1 MDVSNGEMV
10 EFGVEIRQRC
20 VSRALLSVVMPGP
33 VVNRQA
39 FATTCFIVNI
49 SPGIFGSSVL
59 KVCSFLWCGETVHS
73 RYAMGFL
80 VDDVYRTYTL

>member
-1 MDVSNGEMV
+1 MDVSSGEMV

-39 FATTCFIVNI
+39 FATACFIITVLNSYHPLPHPGAI
-49 SPGIFGSSVL
+49 VTTYSHRNPACLPSPNSAEGPPLIL
-59 KVCSFLWCGETVHS
+59 N
-73 RYAMGFL
+73 
-80 VDDVYRTYTL
+80 